1 MTEPLVL
8 TADHGAVRVLTLNRP
23 AARNALSRD
32 LIRATYTALTEADA
46 DESVRAVVLTGA
58 DPAFCAGVDLKEAQ
72 RDGLKYFEEFRS
84 QSCIAAVA
92 KMRTPIIGAINGATF
107 TGGLEMALGCDFLV
121 ASERAV
127 FADTHARVGILPG
140 GGMTARLPQ
149 VVGLAM
155 ARRLS
160 MTGEVVDAARA
171 ERIGLV
177 TEVVAHERLL
187 DRALELAGQIAEV
200 PGPTMLGL
208 KEIYTTGAA
217 AVVDPAL
224 AAEEKIAF
232 AQHRDFEGLGDQF
245 RAVSERNK
253 RQIESY
259 AKRERVERVAR
270 PDLLR
275 RLLRISDRPG
285 FDVEHPGEL
294 LHWLVGGPARIAVG
308 GERPP
313 GCAHFARHGLGRGR
327 GAIERRADRANPA
340 CRTPAGSRSCV
351 PPRSARRRNRIRRDT
366 WCRRRRRVPARCAA
380 SASGGRNRS
389 TPVRIAHRGRLAGA
403 PPDRPARH
411 RASAATSSAPVPP
424 RPARR

>member
-8 TADHGAVRVLTLNRP
+8 TADHGAVRLLTLNRP
-23 AARNALSRD
+23 QARNALSRD

-46 DESVRAVVLTGA
+46 DDSLRAVVLTGA

-92 KMRTPIIGAINGATF
+92 KMRTPIVGAINGATF
-107 TGGLEMALGCDFLV
+107 TGGLEMALGCDFLI

-140 GGMTARLPQ
+140 GGLTARLPQ

-171 ERIGLV
+171 EHIGLV
-177 TEVVAHERLL
+177 TEVVPHEQLL

-217 AVVDPAL
+217 AVVDPGL

-232 AQHRDFEGLGDQF
+232 AQHRNFEGLGDQF

-253 RQIESY
+253 AQI
-259 AKRERVERVAR
+259 
-270 PDLLR
+270 D
-275 RLLRISDRPG
+275 
-285 FDVEHPGEL
+285 HPE
-294 LHWLVGGPARIAVG
+294 
-308 GERPP
+308 
-313 GCAHFARHGLGRGR
+313 
-327 GAIERRADRANPA
+327 
-340 CRTPAGSRSCV
+340 
-351 PPRSARRRNRIRRDT
+351 
-366 WCRRRRRVPARCAA
+366 
-380 SASGGRNRS
+380 
-389 TPVRIAHRGRLAGA
+389 
-403 PPDRPARH
+403 
-411 RASAATSSAPVPP
+411 
-424 RPARR
+424 